1 MLRRSRLVGG
11 IPLSWFSLFAMLV
24 GSAGVA
30 RGAADGPAISFIAG
44 PKDAAER
51 LSRVAGDG
59 IPFRDCAAGA
69 TCPEMVVIPASPPGF
84 QIGSPASEPDRL
96 PSEEQFGVTIKAFAL
111 EATEVSTAQYLACA
125 KASACRYP
133 EWLEPGGE
141 HNIETGHGVTYKS
154 IAKFIRGDDQPIVG
168 VSWDDAVAYTKWLSD
183 TTGHHYRLP
192 SEAEW
197 EYAARAGSATAY
209 WWGNQPKRG
218 DEVMASC
225 RGCGSEF
232 DAAGFA
238 PVKSFKANPWGLY
251 NVHGNVWEWVAD
263 FYCDSYASAPT
274 DGSPRTQKS
283 CPEQES
289 PEGLRVFRGGSS
301 FYEPRQM
308 RAAMRLRNWPSFR
321 NQTVGFRVARDLAP

>member
-1 MLRRSRLVGG
+1 ML
-11 IPLSWFSLFAMLV
+11 PHSWPARGLFLLALLTGPAEAAV
-24 GSAGVA
+24 SAG
-30 RGAADGPAISFIAG
+30 DGKAIAFVAG
-44 PKDAAER
+44 PKGSPQS

-59 IPFRDCAAGA
+59 NPFRDCAAGA

-84 QIGSPASEPDRL
+84 KIGSPESEPDRL
-96 PSEEQFGVTIKAFAL
+96 ASEEQFAVSIKAFAI
-111 EATEVSTAQYLACA
+111 EATEVSTAQYLACV
-125 KASACRYP
+125 KANACRNP

-154 IAKFIRGDDQPIVG
+154 IAKFISGDEQPIVG
-168 VSWDDAVAYTKWLSD
+168 VSWDDAVTYTKWLST
-183 TTGHHYRLP
+183 TTGYHYRLP

-197 EYAARAGSATAY
+197 EYAARAGSTTAY
-209 WWGNQPKRG
+209 WWGNEPTREG
-218 DEVMASC
+218 EVMASC
-225 RGCGSEF
+225 RGCGSEV
-232 DAAGFA
+232 DGVGFA

-263 FYCDSYASAPT
+263 FYCESYASGPS
-274 DGSPRTQKS
+274 DGSPRVDKS
-283 CPEQES
+283 CPKKDS